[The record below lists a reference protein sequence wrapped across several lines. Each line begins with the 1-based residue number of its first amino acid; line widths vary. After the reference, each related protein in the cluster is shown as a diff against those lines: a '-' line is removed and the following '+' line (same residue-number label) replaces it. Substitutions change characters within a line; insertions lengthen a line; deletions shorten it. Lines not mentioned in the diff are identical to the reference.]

1 MLSCVTPQLSPL
13 PLASRRSRPTGLI
26 PGTLVR
32 TSQGEMP
39 VEFLLAGD
47 IIETPEGRVELR
59 GTSVLAARDVDV
71 VVIEPGA
78 AVAAVGR
85 ARALTVPVDQQ
96 VLVNDWRATILHG
109 QSQMLTPAS
118 SLVDDMLV
126 RRETRAAV
134 QLIRLHFD
142 TPQVI
147 WADGIEVA
155 SARTRAPVAGVERYL
170 H

>member
-1 MLSCVTPQLSPL
+1 MLSSITPQLSPL
-13 PLASRRSRPTGLI
+13 PLATRRSRPTGLV

-32 TSQGEMP
+32 TRDGEMP

-47 IIETPEGRVELR
+47 LIETADGLVELR

-78 AVAAVGR
+78 PVAAVGQG
-85 ARALTVPVDQQ
+85 RALVVPVDQQ
-96 VLVNDWRATILHG
+96 VLVSDWRAMILHG
-109 QSQMLTPAS
+109 QAQMLTPAS
-118 SLVDDMLV
+118 SLVDDLLV

-134 QLIRLHFD
+134 PLIRLHFD

-147 WADGIEVA
+147 RADGIEVA
-155 SARTRAPVAGVERYL
+155 SASTRAPVAGVERYL